1 MNIAKGNC
9 LHFYGFM
16 GQDDKKRVLYVVIAA
31 DFMRHFALLLN
42 VQHEQNVTILIF

>member
-16 GQDDKKRVLYVVIAA
+16 GQDDKKRVLNVVIAA
-31 DFMRHFALLLN
+31 ESMRHFALF
-42 VQHEQNVTILIF
+42 QNI